1 MGPGPQQEQE
11 QKQTGPGL
19 ANQSW
24 VYYLRALSCPLSPL
38 PLSPHHP
45 RLHRSTLSLSP
56 QLHLVLSVNT
66 NLRPGVNS
74 LLKQTE
80 KFIPCAQSRGGVVVC
95 VCVCVGRCDAWVVCV
110 YWAWGLCPFPSG
122 LPAYRRR
129 LGNACLSMKETL
141 FRPCKIPT

>member
-1 MGPGPQQEQE
+1 MSSGSQVGAGQRCRNPILRYSQCGPRASKDVEALEGVGPGPQQEQE

-45 RLHRSTLSLSP
+45 RLHSSTLSLSP

-95 VCVCVGRCDAWVVCV
+95 VCVC
-110 YWAWGLCPFPSG
+110 WAV
-122 LPAYRRR
+122 
-129 LGNACLSMKETL
+129 
-141 FRPCKIPT
+141 